1 MKIINFIFVQNLIH
15 KAYAAPPQSEGGI
28 ITNPAINEKLGVF
41 STTNTGGIIIGT
53 LLRNVFSAMIIAGA
67 IILVIMIIWSGI
79 AMISGSG
86 DKDRIQNAQKRLTY
100 SIVGFVILICVF
112 AIANFVGG
120 FFGLGF
126 FKTLKIPWPTP

>member
-1 MKIINFIFVQNLIH
+1 MKIINTILALET
-15 KAYAAPPQSEGGI
+15 KEEGI
-28 ITNPAINEKLGVF
+28 IRNPVITKEFGDISDN
-41 STTNTGGIIIGT
+41 NTVAKIIGT
-53 LLRNVFSAMIIAGA
+53 LLGNVFNAMIIAGA

-79 AMISGSG
+79 AMATGG
-86 DKDRIQNAQKRLTY
+86 QDKEKIQNAQRRLTY
-100 SIVGFVILICVF
+100 AIVSFVILISVF

>member
-1 MKIINFIFVQNLIH
+1 MKIIETIFAQND
-15 KAYAAPPQSEGGI
+15 GI
-28 ITNPAINEKLGVF
+28 IRNPAINPESKLGDI
-41 STTNTGGIIIGT
+41 SQKSGAEIIGT
-53 LLRNVFSAMIIAGA
+53 LLSNVFMAMIIAGV

-79 AMISGSG
+79 AMMTGG
-86 DKDRIQNAQKRLTY
+86 ADKERVQIAQKRLTY
-100 SIVGFVILICVF
+100 AIVGFVILICVF